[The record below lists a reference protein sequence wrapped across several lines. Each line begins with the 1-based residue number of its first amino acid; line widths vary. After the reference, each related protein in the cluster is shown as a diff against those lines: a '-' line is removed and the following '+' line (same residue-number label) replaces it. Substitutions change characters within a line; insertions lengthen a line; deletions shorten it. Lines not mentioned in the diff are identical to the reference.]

1 MVTVAH
7 ILDAL
12 PSGRPFDA
20 LRAKHANLP
29 WNRTSLTAHDPSEDW
44 DGGDGAQTA
53 TRALYV
59 FYGSETGNAQDLA
72 HSVASGAAAEKG
84 LTPRVV
90 NLAHLTPTQLAGVRH
105 AIFIEATTGLGDPAQ
120 DAEPF
125 FAALMADDAPAL
137 PDLEYGVLAMGDRV
151 YPDFCAPGVA
161 LDARLAELG
170 GQRVVD
176 LTRCDVEYEA
186 TATRW
191 LHEATSI
198 FDDLIDADGTADD
211 GEGIPS
217 AESDSAASVARTRPH
232 VDAVLEDVRLLT
244 DADPFREIV
253 HYTLAMPEQTHGT
266 WEVGDSI
273 DLLLPNDPA
282 LVAQILEH
290 LGIDPDQPVPE
301 ADDAAEDD
309 PDPQDAPTIT
319 SLLTEELELRQL
331 SLGLLQEVA
340 AADPDGE
347 LAGLLAHAEDDPEPL
362 AAWRYGKDL
371 LAVLQ
376 AVPAARLD
384 APDLLRLL
392 RPLQGRAYS
401 IASSPR
407 VDPARID
414 LTVRTTRYDLDGR
427 ELEGSASG
435 ALAHRT
441 SVGSAI
447 PVRLRPAPAFHLP
460 EDPSADVIMVGPGV
474 GIAPFRGFLQERA
487 ARGDSGR
494 SWLFCGIR
502 DPHEDGLYLDEFEA
516 FQDRG
521 VLTYLDVA
529 ASRVAENRQ
538 YVQHVI
544 DRRGEEIV
552 AWLQGG
558 ASLYVCG
565 DASGMAPAVR
575 EAIRQAAEHTLG
587 GAEKADEFLS
597 GLDADRRYRQDVY

>member
-29 WNRTSLTAHDPSEDW
+29 WNRTSQTAHDPSEDW
-44 DGGDGAQTA
+44 DGGDGAQAA

-72 HSVASGAAAEKG
+72 HSVAAGAAQQQG

-90 NLAHLTPTQLAGVRH
+90 NLAHLTPQQLAGVRH

-125 FAALMADDAPAL
+125 FAALMADDAPPL
-137 PDLEYGVLAMGDRV
+137 PDLQFGVLAMGDRV

-161 LDARLAELG
+161 LDARLEELG
-170 GQRVVD
+170 AERVVD

-191 LHEATSI
+191 LDEATGV
-198 FDDLIDADGTADD
+198 FDDLIDADGSGDED
-211 GEGIPS
+211 GDAIPM
-217 AESDSAASVARTRPH
+217 AESDSPASTARTRPH
-232 VDAVLEDVRLLT
+232 VEAVLEDVRLLT

-253 HYTLAMPEQTHGT
+253 HYTLAMPEQTHGS

-273 DLLLPNDPA
+273 EVILPNDPV
-282 LVAQILEH
+282 LVEQVLDH
-290 LGIDPDQPVPE
+290 LGIEPGQSVPE
-301 ADDAAEDD
+301 AGDGDANGDVV
-309 PDPQDAPTIT
+309 PTI
-319 SLLTEELELRQL
+319 SLLLTEELELRQL
-331 SLGLLQEVA
+331 SLGLLQQVSA
-340 AADPDGE
+340 AEPDGE

-362 AAWRYGKDL
+362 AAWRHGKDL

-384 APDLLRLL
+384 ASDLLRLL

-427 ELEGSASG
+427 ELEGTASG

-441 SVGSAI
+441 SVGSTI

-460 EDPSADVIMVGPGV
+460 EDPSADVIMIGPGV
-474 GIAPFRGFLQERA
+474 GIAPFRGFLQERK
-487 ARGDSGR
+487 ARGDTGR

-521 VLTYLDVA
+521 VLTHLDVA
-529 ASRVAENRQ
+529 ASRVAEDRQ

-575 EAIRQAAEHTLG
+575 ASIRQAAEDALG
-587 GAEKADEFLS
+587 GAEPADAFLS